1 MYDSGWGG
9 HSFFGMGLGGGLL
22 MLLFWIVVILGI
34 VALARWLWSST
45 PSGTG
50 KSGSEQ
56 SRALDIL
63 DERYARGEIDE
74 DEYQEKRRKLQ

>member
-1 MYDSGWGG
+1 MYDSGWSG

-22 MLLFWIVVILGI
+22 MLLFWIVIILGI
-34 VALARWLWSST
+34 VALARWLWSSNT
-45 PSGTG
+45 KDANSPGSG
-50 KSGSEQ
+50 Q

-74 DEYQEKRRKLQ
+74 DEYQEKRRHLQ

>member
-1 MYDSGWGG
+1 MYDSGWSG

-22 MLLFWIVVILGI
+22 MLLFWIVIILGI
-34 VALARWLWSST
+34 VALARWLLSSAPKDT
-45 PSGTG
+45 KRPGNG
-50 KSGSEQ
+50 Q

-74 DEYQEKRRKLQ
+74 DEYQEKRRHLQ

>member
-1 MYDSGWGG
+1 MYDSGWSG

-22 MLLFWIVVILGI
+22 MLLFWLVIILGI
-34 VALARWLWSST
+34 VALARWLWSSD
-45 PSGTG
+45 PKDAKRPGSG
-50 KSGSEQ
+50 Q

-74 DEYQEKRRKLQ
+74 DEYQEKRRHLQ